1 MSITKKIAINTL
13 GFLVIAW
20 FVPQFYVT
28 NWVAALV
35 ASIVLAVLNLFVK
48 PILFL
53 LTLPVTIV
61 TFGCFSFVL
70 NAMMLSLTSLCV
82 GPGFTFASPF
92 ITLVVS
98 VLLTIFQ
105 RFVENLVDKSTKQK
119 SDQLV
124 AFFCLDSISIS
135 QPLIGRYCILQG
147 ILLKHLEYLGQQ
159 VVQ

>member
-61 TFGCFSFVL
+61 TFGCFKCDDVKL
-70 NAMMLSLTSLCV
+70 NIIVCRTWIYFCESIHYLSGERSVNDFPTLC
-82 GPGFTFASPF
+82 
-92 ITLVVS
+92 
-98 VLLTIFQ
+98 
-105 RFVENLVDKSTKQK
+105 
-119 SDQLV
+119 
-124 AFFCLDSISIS
+124 
-135 QPLIGRYCILQG
+135 
-147 ILLKHLEYLGQQ
+147 
-159 VVQ
+159 

>member
-1 MSITKKIAINTL
+1 MSFTKKIAINTL

-28 NWVAALV
+28 NWVAALI

-70 NAMMLSLTSLCV
+70 NAMMLSLTSWFV
-82 GPGFTFASPF
+82 GPGFSFSDPF

-98 VLLTIFQ
+98 VLLVIFQ
-105 RFVENLVDKSTKQK
+105 RFVENLVD
-119 SDQLV
+119 
-124 AFFCLDSISIS
+124 
-135 QPLIGRYCILQG
+135 
-147 ILLKHLEYLGQQ
+147 
-159 VVQ
+159 

>member
-1 MSITKKIAINTL
+1 MSFTKKIAINTL

-28 NWVAALV
+28 NWVAAL
-35 ASIVLAVLNLFVK
+35 IAVLNLFVK

-70 NAMMLSLTSLCV
+70 NAMMLSITSWFV
-82 GPGFTFASPF
+82 GPGFSFSSPV

-98 VLLTIFQ
+98 ILLTIFQ
-105 RFVENLVDKSTKQK
+105 RFVENLTD
-119 SDQLV
+119 
-124 AFFCLDSISIS
+124 
-135 QPLIGRYCILQG
+135 
-147 ILLKHLEYLGQQ
+147 
-159 VVQ
+159 